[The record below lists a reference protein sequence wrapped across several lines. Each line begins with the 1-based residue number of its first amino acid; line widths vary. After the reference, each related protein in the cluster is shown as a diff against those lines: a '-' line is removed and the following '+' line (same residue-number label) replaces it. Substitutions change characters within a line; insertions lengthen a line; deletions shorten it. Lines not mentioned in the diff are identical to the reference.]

1 MINDKQQAAAFAPAT
16 TSNLAV
22 GFDILGFPLQQT
34 GDEVWLQRRKDNN
47 LVIKQ
52 IDCLHPLPMECD
64 RNTATVAIVAMQRSM
79 NCHVGLDVTI
89 KKGIALGS
97 GLGGS
102 AASSVAA
109 VIAFNQFLENPLPPE
124 ELIPFALAGE
134 QVATGSIHADNV
146 IPCLLGGLVC
156 IHSLEP
162 LSVLRLPTNDLWS
175 VFIHPHVVIETKQ
188 ARAVLPEQV
197 PLPKAI
203 QYSARL
209 AAFISALYT
218 NDMALLADACQDEL
232 IEPHRQSLIPH
243 FNEIQQAAKQ
253 AGALASSISGA
264 GPTIFALCESGDKA
278 NLIGQAMAKVY
289 DQSDIKYDLITSTIA
304 NNGARSI

>member
-22 GFDILGFPLQQT
+22 GFDILGFPLENI
-34 GDEVWLQRRKDNN
+34 GDEVWLQRREDDA
-47 LVIKQ
+47 LIIKE
-52 IDCLHPLPMECD
+52 IDSNHPLPMNSEQ
-64 RNTATVAIVAMQRSM
+64 NTATVAIAAMQRAL
-79 NCHVGLDVTI
+79 NCVVGLDVTI
-89 KKGIALGS
+89 NKGIALGS

-109 VIAFNQFLENPLPPE
+109 AVAFNQFLNQPLSAK

-134 QVATGSIHADNV
+134 QVATGSVHADNV

-162 LSVLRLPTNDLWS
+162 LSVIQLPTNDLWS

-188 ARAVLPEQV
+188 ARAVLPKQV
-197 PLPKAI
+197 SLQESI
-203 QYSARL
+203 QYSAHL

-218 NDMALLADACQDEL
+218 NDKELLADACQDQL

-243 FNEIQQAAKQ
+243 FKAVQHAAKN
-253 AGALASSISGA
+253 AGALACSISGS
-264 GPTIFALCESGDKA
+264 GPTLFALSESKERA
-278 NLIGQAMAKVY
+278 NLIGQAMAGVY
-289 DQSDIKYDLITSTIA
+289 EQHDIDYDLVISTISTS
-304 NNGARSI
+304 GARSI